1 MWKKLQ
7 TVMNRLKLKKL
18 NTVMNRLKLKK
29 PNTVMNRLTTRSICE
44 KGGICV
50 IQVTGAE

>member
-1 MWKKLQ
+1 MDLLLHWTTAYEMWKKLK

-29 PNTVMNRLTTRSICE
+29 LNT
-44 KGGICV
+44 
-50 IQVTGAE
+50 